1 MCVYDSSS
9 PSYLCLQ
16 AENYFLIKIQ
26 KSMSMFGVLGMTF
39 DLSCACTVPSW
50 FLCLTRHLKSP
61 GTRVVVVVVQRLLL
75 HVLHCP
81 SLSFPQ
87 HSDHLWAIVKTDR
100 GAAKIAHIVHTVT
113 PQLLANQFIVPSS
126 MIDVLYHNRF
136 HHTGFISGCC

>member
-1 MCVYDSSS
+1 
-9 PSYLCLQ
+9 
-16 AENYFLIKIQ
+16 
-26 KSMSMFGVLGMTF
+26 MSMFGVLGMTF

-113 PQLLANQFIVPSS
+113 TSATS
-126 MIDVLYHNRF
+126 
-136 HHTGFISGCC
+136 